1 MLAKRRD
8 VIMRVGMLLGG
19 VTLLVGLL
27 WAFSGSA
34 GHDPNHGINME
45 KAQEAADRVKPPP
58 PPGTKR
64 IPGHGG

>member
-1 MLAKRRD
+1 MHAKRRD

-27 WAFSGSA
+27 WAFSGS
-34 GHDPNHGINME
+34 GHDPNHDINME
-45 KAQEAADRVKPPP
+45 KAREAANRVHPPP

-64 IPGHGG
+64 IPGFGG

>member
-1 MLAKRRD
+1 MHAKRRD

-27 WAFSGSA
+27 WAFSGS

-45 KAQEAADRVKPPP
+45 KAREAADRVKPPP

-64 IPGHGG
+64 IPGYGG